1 MNRRRVAVAAAAIG
15 LAIAAI
21 PLARLDAV
29 SSGQHVLR
37 ANEHYCDGCTPPL
50 LYFGGPVVDTSGKGF
65 TVTPVY
71 WLPSGYSL
79 PAGYVSSIN
88 RYVANVAAASGR
100 TDNVYSVAGEYYQ
113 KTPGGGRSYLH
124 YKIAAGA
131 PVVDPAPFPASACK
145 VRTRGD
151 TACISDGQLTA
162 ELGRLIRGKGLPT
175 GLGYFY
181 PVFFPAKVETSDG
194 AGGSS
199 GMTYCAYHSV
209 FGSGKG
215 TVLYGNEPF
224 VACDQGQAPN
234 GNLFTDGSID
244 TLSHELMETMTDP
257 ADKVAWA
264 TKDKTFV
271 EIGDIC
277 TPYYGAPLGST
288 NAGNPG
294 GTEYNQVIN
303 GGKYYTQSY
312 FSNASFKS
320 LGVGNGCQLS
330 EGAVRRGVVGSRLI
344 LNSYLSDITVPA
356 DGKSTSTD
364 HIWVTDKQGYAVQG
378 DAITFSTYVIAG
390 SGVCGTVNRKSGKSD
405 DGGAIDVVYTA
416 SSDNVECGVVASE
429 AKGGKSVTAPVYQ
442 GSADKLAP
450 TADDTIPETLTA
462 GKTGVFTV
470 TFDNRGNTPINFGTV
485 DFEIF
490 PDSDT
495 SPKVTA
501 SQIRLSVSQNGA
513 GGPFT
518 TLKLSGTT
526 AADDSIEGRYSGPK
540 GLGVNIPPHHWW
552 RFTFHVTLSTNFPSL
567 GDTPVV
573 DFESYLDQLN
583 PASATYTTLADT
595 GYTAIAINNAG

>member
-1 MNRRRVAVAAAAIG
+1 MAVAVAAVVT
-15 LAIAAI
+15 AIASV
-21 PLARLDAV
+21 PLARLDAP
-29 SSGQHVLR
+29 SGTRAATETKVLR
-37 ANEHYCDGCTPPL
+37 PNEHYCDGCTPPL

-71 WLPSGYSL
+71 WLPAGYSL

-100 TDNVYSVAGEYYQ
+100 TDNVYSIADEYYA
-113 KTPGGGRSYLH
+113 KTPSGRVYLR
-124 YKIAAGA
+124 YKVAAGA
-131 PVVDPAPFPASACK
+131 PVVDPAPFPASACRI
-145 VRTRGD
+145 RTRGD
-151 TACISDGQLTA
+151 VACISDGQLTA
-162 ELGRLIRGKGLPT
+162 ELARLIRAKGLPT

-199 GMTYCAYHSV
+199 ATTYCAYHSV

-224 VACDQGQAPN
+224 VAGCDQGQAPN
-234 GNLFTDGSID
+234 GNLITDGSID

-257 ADKVAWA
+257 TDNAAWA
-264 TKDKTFV
+264 TNDKTFV

-277 TPYYGAPLGST
+277 TPYYGAALGST
-288 NAGNPG
+288 SASNPG

-312 FSNASFKS
+312 FSNAAYKS
-320 LGVGNGCQLS
+320 LGLGSGCQLS
-330 EGAVRRGVVGSRLI
+330 EGDVRRGAVGSRLV
-344 LNSYLSDITVPA
+344 LESYLNQITLPA
-356 DGKSTSTD
+356 NGKSTSTD
-364 HIWVTDKQGYAVQG
+364 HIWVTDKQGYAVAG
-378 DAITFSTYVIAG
+378 DAITFSTYVVAG
-390 SGVCGTVNRKSGKSD
+390 SGACGTLSKKAGRTDAYGE
-405 DGGAIDVVYTA
+405 IDVVYTA
-416 SSDNVECGVVASE
+416 STDNLECAVVASE

-442 GSADKLAP
+442 GTAANVAP

-462 GKTGVFTV
+462 GRTAFFTV
-470 TFDNRGNTPINFGTV
+470 TFGNRGNTPIRFGTV

-495 SPKVTA
+495 SPKVVA
-501 SQIRLSVSQNGA
+501 SQVKLSVSPYGG

-518 TLKLSGTT
+518 ALKLSGTT
-526 AADDSIEGRYSGPK
+526 AGDDSIEGRYSGPK
-540 GLGVNIPPHHWW
+540 GLGVTIPPHHVF
-552 RFTFHVTLSTNFPSL
+552 RFTYRVALSSTVPSR
-567 GDTPVV
+567 GVTPVI
-573 DFESYLDQLN
+573 DFEAYLDQLN

-595 GYTAIAINNAG
+595 GYTSIAVKPG